1 MKTSTT
7 LFVCAVL
14 TMATLLF
21 STAQSTARQRDAWEY
36 HVVTDDSVGGLNKL
50 GADGWEVASAVAAQP
65 GQVRVILKR
74 RK

>member
-1 MKTSTT
+1 MKTSTSV
-7 LFVCAVL
+7 FACAGL
-14 TMATLLF
+14 AIATLLF
-21 STAQSTARQRDAWEY
+21 WTAPGAARQRGAWEY

-50 GADGWEVASAVAAQP
+50 GADGWEVASAVSTGP